1 MVWCGMVWR
10 TSEADVVGHSWNDC
24 PAVDDG
30 GDRGDGRVERALGG
44 GGRVVMIGQV
54 RERER

>member
-1 MVWCGMVWR
+1 MVWR